1 MGQLFGQ
8 KEDPAQTEHDQVAPT
23 IDLPGEKT
31 DEKMDEDV
39 NPF

>member
-1 MGQLFGQ
+1 MGQLFTQ
-8 KEDPAQTEHDQVAPT
+8 KELVPNPHDQVESI
-23 IDLPGEKT
+23 IDISEDKT

>member
-8 KEDPAQTEHDQVAPT
+8 KEPPLIENDQVESI
-23 IDLPGEKT
+23 IDLSDEKT